1 MEQAMDQKHYIM
13 IVEDSVDERDA
24 LALLLRA
31 EGYDVVGVGG
41 GREALAYLGQVE
53 PPPCIILLDLMMLGL
68 NGWEFRSAQLRDAR
82 LAPIPVLVTS
92 GDGRLREKALA
103 LGITEHFEKPID
115 FDALLTRITRYC
127 PN

>member
-41 GREALAYLGQVE
+41 GREALAYMAQGE
-53 PPPCIILLDLMMLGL
+53 PPPCVIVLDLMMLGL

-92 GDGRLREKALA
+92 GDGRLLEKALA
-103 LGITEHFEKPID
+103 LGIAEHFEKPID